1 MECNNF
7 SPNVVEYTVP
17 VYIIHTWKPS
27 MNHSRGKGSRWCGL
41 YRHNDWRILHPA
53 HLPHSQALA
62 AFITCKF
69 VNVQIF
75 GHKAAVHLSFQHHNH
90 SLTIIYTPF
99 YSAQSSGVGHILI
112 ARLWYILSCY
122 PTTQG
127 RIERMKDRG
136 LRVLLL
142 PCGGPAREPGRVSL
156 HSPQSSSTVLSAA
169 LHDTPGAG
177 CGDCGTHTSHRT
189 QSGWRESGLAYT
201 MLEKRFALLLN
212 TPVHYTRG
220 VFRTHSGM
228 FKQDPRLLICP
239 TNKYYS
245 IVT

>member
-41 YRHNDWRILHPA
+41 YRHNDWCILHPA

-75 GHKAAVHLSFQHHNH
+75 GHKAAVHLSFQHHKH

-99 YSAQSSGVGHILI
+99 YSAQSSGWGIF
-112 ARLWYILSCY
+112 
-122 PTTQG
+122 
-127 RIERMKDRG
+127 
-136 LRVLLL
+136 
-142 PCGGPAREPGRVSL
+142 SL
-156 HSPQSSSTVLSAA
+156 Q
-169 LHDTPGAG
+169 
-177 CGDCGTHTSHRT
+177 DCGTSYHAILLHRGELREWKT
-189 QSGWRESGLAYT
+189 GGWGCSSYLVEVLPES
-201 MLEKRFALLLN
+201 LEEFLSILLN
-212 TPVHYTRG
+212 HPPQC
-220 VFRTHSGM
+220 S
-228 FKQDPRLLICP
+228 QLLCTILLGQGAATVEP
-239 TNKYYS
+239 IPHTGHNLDEEK
-245 IVT
+245 VD